1 MPTKKSDAKLT
12 LSRDRILTEAI
23 AFADEFGT
31 EALSMRKLAER
42 LDVGAMSLYRHV
54 ANKDEMIEAMLD
66 VACRKIEPP
75 VVDGDWQHSIRTSSA
90 SAHRVLLDHE
100 WMAGEWTNRRPGPAR
115 IGYME
120 AILKVLTEAG
130 LDSSVVY
137 RGYHA
142 ITMHIVGFT
151 IQQLSYKNLPDGED
165 LEALATE
172 VLTAIEGADLPYLTA
187 HVQAHVAG
195 DDHGDE
201 FVFVLDLILDGLSR
215 ASSGA
220 RI

>member
-1 MPTKKSDAKLT
+1 MPTKKNDPKLA
-12 LSRDRILTEAI
+12 LSRDRILNEAI
-23 AFADEFGT
+23 TFADEFGA

-42 LDVGAMSLYRHV
+42 LGVGAMSLYRHV
-54 ANKDEMIEAMLD
+54 ANKDEMIDEMLD
-66 VACRKIEPP
+66 LACREIEPP
-75 VVDGDWQHSIRTSSA
+75 VIGDDWQHSIRTSSA
-90 SAHRVLLDHE
+90 SAHRVLLEHE

-115 IGYME
+115 IRYME

-130 LDSSVVY
+130 LDASLVY

-151 IQQLSYKNLPDGED
+151 IQQLSYKNIPDGED
-165 LEALATE
+165 LEALAAE
-172 VLTAIEGADLPYLTA
+172 VLAVIDDANLPYLTA

-201 FVFVLDLILDGLSR
+201 FIFVLDLMLDGLAR
-215 ASSGA
+215 ASGQ
-220 RI
+220 RT